1 MSDLKGFL
9 LVTME
14 PPAELE
20 EEFNDWYDMEHIPG
34 RGGIPGF
41 ETARRFV
48 CVSGWPRYL
57 ALYDLAG
64 IGVLDSP
71 FYQQAAWASFSPWT
85 KRMLGKV
92 RGQYRAS
99 GEQIYPG
106 DRLTSELARMVM
118 IRFRD
123 VPDAE
128 GEELLC
134 GLRASY
140 ESRKEVVQ
148 LRVLRSNYADR
159 IDYLALVEAR
169 LPLLD
174 PRPDAGALG
183 AAANR
188 IDLVNEYVPYWR
200 RGPLTGVFATS

>member
-48 CVSGWPRYL
+48 CISGWPRYL

-71 FYQQAAWASFSPWT
+71 FYQQAAWSSFSPWT

-106 DRLTSELARMVM
+106 DRLTSDVARMTM

-128 GEELLC
+128 GGELLA
-134 GLRASY
+134 GLRSSY
-140 ESRKEVVQ
+140 ENRKEVVQ
-148 LRVLRSNYADR
+148 LRVLRSDYADR

-174 PRPDAGALG
+174 SRPDASALG
-183 AAANR
+183 AAAAR

-200 RGPLTGVFATS
+200 RGPLTGVFTTS

>member
-1 MSDLKGFL
+1 MAELMGFL

-41 ETARRFV
+41 ETARRLV
-48 CVSGWPRYL
+48 CISGWPRYL

-64 IGVLDSP
+64 VGVLDSA

-99 GEQIYPG
+99 GEQVYPG
-106 DRLTSELARMVM
+106 DRLTGDLARMIM

-123 VPDAE
+123 VPDVE
-128 GEELLC
+128 GEELLS

-140 ESRKEVVQ
+140 EGRKDIAQ
-148 LRVLRSNYADR
+148 LRVLRSDYGNR
-159 IDYLALVEAR
+159 IDYLALVETR

-174 PRPDAGALG
+174 PRPDAAALG
-183 AAANR
+183 AAGAR

-200 RGPLTGVFATS
+200 RGPLAGVTTT

>member
-1 MSDLKGFL
+1 MSEQKGFL

-41 ETARRFV
+41 ESARRFV
-48 CVSGWPRYL
+48 CIGGWPKYL
-57 ALYDLAG
+57 AFYDLAG

-71 FYQQAAWASFSPWT
+71 FYTQAAWSSFSPWT

-92 RGQYRAS
+92 HGQYRAS
-99 GEQIYPG
+99 GDQIYPG
-106 DRLTSELARMVM
+106 DRLTGDCARLIM

-123 VPDAE
+123 LPDADSDA
-128 GEELLC
+128 LVS
-134 GLRASY
+134 GLRESY
-140 ESRKEVVQ
+140 EGRKEVAQ
-148 LRVLRSNYADR
+148 LRVLRSSYDR

-174 PRPDAGALG
+174 PRPDPDALG
-183 AAANR
+183 AAMER

-200 RGPLTGVFATS
+200 RGPLAGVFPKS

>member
-1 MSDLKGFL
+1 MAEQKGFL

-48 CVSGWPRYL
+48 CISGWPRYL

-71 FYQQAAWASFSPWT
+71 FYQQAAWSSFSPWT

-99 GEQIYPG
+99 GDQIYPG
-106 DRLTSELARMVM
+106 DRLTGELARMVM
-118 IRFRD
+118 IRFRG
-123 VPDAE
+123 VPEAD
-128 GEELLC
+128 GEALVAA
-134 GLRASY
+134 LRESY
-140 ESRKEVVQ
+140 ESRKEILQ
-148 LRVLRSNYADR
+148 LRVLRSSYADR
-159 IDYLALVEAR
+159 IEHLALVETR

-174 PRPDAGALG
+174 PRPDANALG
-183 AAANR
+183 ALMER
-188 IDLVNEYVPYWR
+188 IDLVNEYAPYWR
-200 RGPLTGVFATS
+200 RGPLAGVFTTS

>member
-1 MSDLKGFL
+1 MAELKGFL

-48 CVSGWPRYL
+48 CISGWPRYL

-71 FYQQAAWASFSPWT
+71 FYQQAAWSSFSPWT

-99 GEQIYPG
+99 GDQIYPG
-106 DRLTSELARMVM
+106 DRLTAEPARMIM

-123 VPDAE
+123 VADADGESLVSALRE
-128 GEELLC
+128 G
-134 GLRASY
+134 Y
-140 ESRKEVVQ
+140 ESRREVLQ
-148 LRVLRSNYADR
+148 LRVLRSNYGDR
-159 IDYLALVEAR
+159 IEYLALVESR
-169 LPLLD
+169 IPLLD
-174 PRPDAGALG
+174 PRPDPDALG
-183 AAANR
+183 ALIER
-188 IDLVNEYVPYWR
+188 VDLVNEYVPYWR
-200 RGPLTGVFATS
+200 RGPLAGVFTTT

>member
-1 MSDLKGFL
+1 MAELKGFL

-48 CVSGWPRYL
+48 CISGWPRYL

-64 IGVLDSP
+64 IGVLDSA
-71 FYQQAAWASFSPWT
+71 FYREAAWASFSPWT
-85 KRMLGKV
+85 KRMLKKV

-99 GEQIYPG
+99 GEQVYPG
-106 DRLTSELARMVM
+106 DQLTGDPARMVL
-118 IRFRD
+118 IRFSA
-123 VPDAE
+123 VPDAA
-128 GEELLC
+128 GEELIS
-134 GLRASY
+134 GLRSSY
-140 ESRKEVVQ
+140 EGRTDVTR
-148 LRVLRSNYADR
+148 LRVLRSNYGNR
-159 IDYLALVEAR
+159 IDYIALIETR
-169 LPLLD
+169 LPLVD
-174 PRPDAGALG
+174 VRPDAAALG
-183 AAANR
+183 AAGAR

-200 RGPLTGVFATS
+200 RGPLAGVFGTS